1 MPRSSRGRLAVW
13 TVGGLLMGV
22 ALAFLVLNI
31 VARTS
36 WGREKVLSITLNAL
50 GKSIN
55 SGSGGLTVARSE
67 GNLFEG
73 ARLYGVRLHDR
84 QGRNFVVADS
94 AHAKYDVR
102 TLLSPRI
109 VVDSLTLFQP
119 DIWVFQMPGD
129 SLWNYQAI
137 FANNTPRDTTKPRV
151 ERLLQAGWIRL
162 VNAHVRVE
170 TPFRADTTLSVR
182 QQQRFIREA
191 LTDSSPVVIRRVP
204 GGYVR
209 TIDLRR
215 MQGIMRNVRFA
226 PGSPRGSRF
235 TIESLAGNVHFYRR
249 PIEIRQLQ
257 GNLALFNDHVEF
269 DFPLGRLPGSR
280 LAASGVVR
288 LDSFPEWYDRRQ
300 GPAYDVAIRGDSLAF
315 KDMQWLYARF
325 PSDARGRLN
334 LLIETR
340 PGGVMITARNADLR
354 APGTRIAGSFGMVLG
369 DTLRFVDVD
378 VRARPLRA
386 SFIER
391 MLPDGLPVQGLVLGG
406 AEIRGNNAARVEEND
421 ADAEEQEPEG

>member
-1 MPRSSRGRLAVW
+1 MARSSRGRLVIW
-13 TVGGLLMGV
+13 TVGGLLVGV
-22 ALAFLVLNI
+22 ALAFLLLNI
-31 VARTS
+31 VARTR
-36 WGREKVLSITLNAL
+36 WGHERVLSITLNAL

-55 SGSGGLTVARSE
+55 RGTGGLVVARAE

-73 ARLYGVRLHDR
+73 ARLYGVRLYDA

-94 AHAKYDVR
+94 AHATYDVR

-119 DIWVFQMPGD
+119 DVWVFQMPGD

-137 FANNTPRDTTKPRV
+137 FANDAPRDTTKPRV
-151 ERLLQAGWIRL
+151 ERLLQAGWIKL

-170 TPFRADTTLSVR
+170 TPFRADTTLSER
-182 QQQRFIREA
+182 QQQRVIREA
-191 LTDSSPVVIRRVP
+191 LTDSSPVVIRRVR

-215 MQGIMRNVRFA
+215 MQGVMRNVRFA

-235 TIESLAGNVHFYRR
+235 TVESLAGNVHFYRK

-269 DFPLGRLPGSR
+269 DFPLGRLPSSR

-288 LDSFPEWYDRRQ
+288 LDSFPEWYDRRL

-315 KDMQWLYARF
+315 RDMQWLYARC

-334 LLIETR
+334 LLVETR

-391 MLPDGLPVQGLVLGG
+391 MLPDGLPVRGLVLGG
-406 AEIRGNNAARVEEND
+406 AEIRGNNAARVEESG
-421 ADAEEQEPEG
+421 AEGEEPEG